1 MTNPNNAVGTNA
13 AYGGRTSVNA
23 FNDDLTIYSRGIL
36 SGWACSP
43 KSGMTVQIG
52 GNGSERDAAV
62 AEDNAGNKTSINNIS
77 GSPIDVTIPAAPAT
91 NNRIDLIVAY
101 ADNPPSGTS
110 TVVDNPAACGIIV
123 VSGTAAS
130 SPTAPTDAAIR
141 SAITA
146 DGASG
151 STAYYVILA
160 QIRVGTGVT
169 TIGSGVITQGDVVIS
184 NAQLADSSVTSD
196 KIDWTTIAPYWKTVT
211 TSTTSSVTLPAG
223 YRLYRVRLVGRK
235 TSTNTWGVISCS
247 QATGTTWIYIQGKSA
262 GTWIADERSV
272 TTSSDKAIMDGA
284 RASTPTGLQSWDIII
299 SRPDASG
306 TECVATWETCTL
318 GSITFNVGRS
328 SFNVT
333 SGTTNLT
340 LSSDLSSAL
349 WSVEALVES

>member
-36 SGWACSP
+36 SGWSCSP

-52 GNGSERDAAV
+52 GNGADRDAAV

-123 VSGTAAS
+123 VSGTAAA
-130 SPTAPTDAAIR
+130 SPTAPTNATIR

-196 KIDWTTIAPYWKTVT
+196 KIDYATFIKQTEMPIVSSTSISSAWTPTNIGSALTVSGLDASATYSVFAMTIYAEAVGVGEFRLRATGANTVECNSYAPGLRTMLYHN
-211 TSTTSSVTLPAG
+211 SA
-223 YRLYRVRLVGRK
+223 YRLVCYNQ
-235 TSTNTWGVISCS
+235 S
-247 QATGTTWIYIQGKSA
+247 AIQG
-262 GTWIADERSV
+262 R
-272 TTSSDKAIMDGA
+272 IMCMIC
-284 RASTPTGLQSWDIII
+284 R
-299 SRPDASG
+299 
-306 TECVATWETCTL
+306 
-318 GSITFNVGRS
+318 
-328 SFNVT
+328 
-333 SGTTNLT
+333 
-340 LSSDLSSAL
+340 
-349 WSVEALVES
+349 